1 MGPPE
6 IVFKKSSK
14 YSRRLSKYSRT
25 YDEGTVENSSSYSRA
40 SQKTVEKNAS
50 RFFRE
55 FFPHQKSCSRKVRV
69 TFVNFRL
76 FPKLKTNLIFSA
88 FFRLFFDWAG
98 CNSNYFRLYL
108 RHKFENISKADG
120 CISYFFRP

>member
-1 MGPPE
+1 MDEKSLMAFFEHFLSTFVDSPPE

-25 YDEGTVENSSSYSRA
+25 YDEGTVENSSTYSWP

-55 FFPHQKSCSRKVRV
+55 FFPSQKSCLRKVRV

-76 FPKLKTNLIFSA
+76 FPKLKTDLIFSA
-88 FFRLFFDWAG
+88 FFSTVF
-98 CNSNYFRLYL
+98 
-108 RHKFENISKADG
+108 
-120 CISYFFRP
+120 